1 MFYLSTR
8 LPTDTWVV
16 SEQCCREDG
25 YTDICL
31 GPYFQLF
38 RYIPSSGIVG
48 PCGNSLLNFLLFSQR
63 DFAGLQS
70 VGFPGQVEIISQ
82 GSLARSITV
91 FVF

>member
-1 MFYLSTR
+1 MEGPCFIYPL
-8 LPTDTWVV
+8 V
-16 SEQCCREDG
+16 CRRTLG
-25 YTDICL
+25 LFPNNAAGKMAIQ

-48 PCGNSLLNFLLFSQR
+48 PRGNSLLNFLLFSQR
-63 DFAGLQS
+63 VFVGLQS
-70 VGFPGQVEIISQ
+70 VGFPGQVEMISQ